1 MPPDATEIIV
11 FIALVLGFALAFA
24 PAQSP
29 RRSLLVR
36 GGAGLAGTV
45 AIAAVPTFD
54 LAILVLLT
62 LGVLHAAAGG
72 KLAFAIR
79 LRAPLLAVAMLALAV
94 VLARVEGP
102 DVLARFAAVGWVV
115 GLAAGIGL
123 LPYVPP
129 SDPADA
135 AGSAPVAWPAFI
147 APVLAASA

>member
-1 MPPDATEIIV
+1 MPADATEIIV

-36 GGAGLAGTV
+36 GSTGLAGTV

-72 KLAFAIR
+72 KRAFAIR

-102 DVLARFAAVGWVV
+102 DVLGRFAAVGVGA
-115 GLAAGIGL
+115 GLAAGVRL
-123 LPYVPP
+123 PP
-129 SDPADA
+129 SLPPFAADDA
-135 AGSAPVAWPAFI
+135 A
-147 APVLAASA
+147 